1 MTPHILNNKIKKLES
16 VKKNLMRSISHE
28 LLTYLN
34 GAYGFIYQMKHHFEI

>member
-1 MTPHILNNKIKKLES
+1 MTPYILKNRIKMLES

-34 GAYGFIYQMKHHFEI
+34 GAYGYIYEMK